1 MEKTIVWTEIA
12 LNQLETIYFYI
23 LESSKSVTIA
33 DKVIQNIMDA
43 VSILNKNSEIYET
56 DEMKYSKDDNFRAFE
71 IYKYRISYKITS
83 DTIYI
88 LRVRHTSRNQKFYS

>member
-23 LESSKSVTIA
+23 LESSKSATIA

-56 DEMKYSKDDNFRAFE
+56 DEMKYSKEDNFRAFE
-71 IYKYRISYKITS
+71 IDKY
-83 DTIYI
+83 
-88 LRVRHTSRNQKFYS
+88 

>member
-56 DEMKYSKDDNFRAFE
+56 DEMKYSKEDNFRAFE

-88 LRVRHTSRNQKFYS
+88 LRVRHTSRNPKFYS

>member
-43 VSILNKNSEIYET
+43 VSILNKNS
-56 DEMKYSKDDNFRAFE
+56 
-71 IYKYRISYKITS
+71 
-83 DTIYI
+83 
-88 LRVRHTSRNQKFYS
+88 

>member
-1 MEKTIVWTEIA
+1 MEKTIVWTETA

-23 LESSKSVTIA
+23 LESSKSVSIA

-88 LRVRHTSRNQKFYS
+88 LRVRLTSRNQKFYS

>member
-1 MEKTIVWTEIA
+1 MEKTIVWTETA

-83 DTIYI
+83 NTIYI
-88 LRVRHTSRNQKFYS
+88 LRVRYTSRNPKLYS

>member
-1 MEKTIVWTEIA
+1 MEKTEIA

-56 DEMKYSKDDNFRAFE
+56 DEMKYSKEDNFRAFE

-88 LRVRHTSRNQKFYS
+88 LRVRHTSRNPKFYS

>member
-23 LESSKSVTIA
+23 LESSKSVSIA

-56 DEMKYSKDDNFRAFE
+56 DEMKYSKEDNFRAFE
-71 IYKYRISYKITS
+71 IYKY
-83 DTIYI
+83 
-88 LRVRHTSRNQKFYS
+88 